1 MIFFDLVKRIYNYLQ
16 RLFRLFSY
24 FIIAP
29 KLFTTILH
37 VIIKYFISSL
47 LINRYIGIKFSNN
60 KNDFIK
66 FCNNK
71 LFFDQ
76 RDLFSNNIPSWLYI
90 FEKFS
95 LKNKE
100 LEFLEIGSFEGRTS
114 CFFLSNF
121 KKIHLTC
128 VDTFKPF
135 HELQD
140 NNDAKFNNVFENFKK
155 NTLGFSER
163 LTIEK
168 EKSSVFFIKNK
179 KEFDLIYIDGSH
191 EYEDVK
197 NDAEAA
203 FKIIKNNG
211 IIIFDDFLW
220 HIKQNMKSSI
230 TYAIIEFLHKN
241 KKNLKILHS
250 NYQIIV
256 QKV

>member
-1 MIFFDLVKRIYNYLQ
+1 MIFLDLAKRIYNFLQ
-16 RLFRLFSY
+16 RLLRLFSY
-24 FIIAP
+24 LIIAP
-29 KLFTTILH
+29 KLFTTILNI
-37 VIIKYFISSL
+37 IIKYFISSL
-47 LINRYIGIKFSNN
+47 VINRYIGKKFLNN

-66 FCNNK
+66 FCNNE
-71 LFFDQ
+71 LVFDQ
-76 RDLFSNNIPSWLYI
+76 RDLFSNNIPSWLHI

-100 LEFLEIGSFEGRTS
+100 LEFLEIGSFEGRSS
-114 CFFLSNF
+114 CFILRNL

-128 VDTFKPF
+128 VDTFKPL

-140 NNDAKFNNVFENFKK
+140 NNNAKFDRVFENFKK
-155 NTLGFSER
+155 NTFGFSER

-168 EKSSVFFIKNK
+168 QKSSDFFLKNRK
-179 KEFDLIYIDGSH
+179 QFDLMFIDGSH

-220 HIKQNMKSSI
+220 HYKQNMKSSI
-230 TYAIIEFLHKN
+230 TFAIIEFLHKN
-241 KKNLKILHS
+241 KKNLKILYS
-250 NYQIIV
+250 NYQIMV
-256 QKV
+256 KKV